1 MFGVDPGVRRLLYGR
16 QCCLAAVAKQQICSI
31 WHLAHASFAE
41 NMELSL
47 GILRRKVARKIA
59 PLQMDK
65 NNQQCRQSSTRLER
79 FERGPVGLGFFS
91 WSRLVSGDRF
101 VDH

>member
-47 GILRRKVARKIA
+47 GILRRKVASA
-59 PLQMDK
+59 LAFCCAAAELSGADF
-65 NNQQCRQSSTRLER
+65 SS
-79 FERGPVGLGFFS
+79 
-91 WSRLVSGDRF
+91 
-101 VDH
+101 